1 MEIKKNSKE
10 FSDVILAYYK
20 KYGKILTV
28 DSMIYYEDSGMYYM
42 QNEYADY
49 TFHTKRIIQIKQKEK
64 MSKEQELKQEL
75 KEMYEKTDTRI
86 SGMEY
91 LIKY

>member
-28 DSMIYYEDSGMYYM
+28 DSMVYYEDSGMYYM
-42 QNEYADY
+42 QNEYTDY
-49 TFHTKRIIQIKQKEK
+49 TFHTKRL
-64 MSKEQELKQEL
+64 S
-75 KEMYEKTDTRI
+75 
-86 SGMEY
+86 
-91 LIKY
+91 